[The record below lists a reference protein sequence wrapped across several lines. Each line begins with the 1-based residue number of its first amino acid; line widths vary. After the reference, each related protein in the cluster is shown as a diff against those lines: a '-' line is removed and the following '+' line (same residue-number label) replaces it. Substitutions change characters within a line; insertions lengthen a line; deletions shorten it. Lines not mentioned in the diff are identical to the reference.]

1 MPTVPTY
8 DNFQAMP
15 NQGGP
20 NFFGSPSGQ
29 GAGEIGARQMEGL
42 GQSMQGAGTRV
53 AQIASA
59 MQQQVDM
66 VRVNDAVNQ
75 ARKVAQDLA
84 YNPQTG
90 YLNLKGDAA
99 LTRPDGASLPE
110 EYGTKLQDQLDQIA
124 GTLGNENQ
132 RRQFLMNAGE
142 LRTQFSGQVE
152 QHLLGEFRSHA
163 LSVQDGTIA
172 LASEDAKTSW
182 NDPDTIAKSLASAR
196 AAVVQKGVISGW
208 SASETDAMLLATTGK
223 VHTDVILS
231 ALENNNPNYAQAYL
245 EAHRKE
251 MTGDDILRVQG
262 HVNQQTWQV
271 MAQSA
276 VQTASTSAMPKFA
289 PTSFDRMVAIT
300 ESTESGG
307 KDFGPNGQILTSSA
321 GAKGRMQ
328 VMDDTMANPG
338 LPGVTPLDPKTATP
352 EQRAQFGQQYLQ
364 ALMQKYGDPAMAWAA
379 YNGGMGRV
387 DKAVAAAK
395 NEHTGAP
402 GDWLAFMPAETRAYV
417 AKNMQALQS
426 GGAAAKPT
434 ELDFVQTALS
444 ALPPGAPP
452 QVVQLTRERA
462 LQQYSLINK
471 SVSDTADA
479 ALANAQRWLAG
490 NPGATLDQVPP
501 SLIDPLKQYAPGK
514 LDDLAKYA
522 TALGRNETKTDL
534 VLYNRLASHPDE
546 MARMSDAQFESL
558 RAHLAPADFK
568 HFSNERQQVRSGA
581 SDTGAGS
588 INTEALNAALNTRL
602 QSLGINPAPPG
613 KDTDGQARVGGIRQF
628 VRDDLF
634 RAQQQLGRKLTPEEV
649 EKHID
654 KLFATSVSF
663 RDSLWGTTG
672 TETLMAMQVSD
683 LPSNAYEG
691 LKAALIQ
698 SGRANPTDN
707 DILNLYRKLHTRGTN

>member
-15 NQGGP
+15 SQGGGP
-20 NFFGSPSGQ
+20 NFFGAPSGP
-29 GAGEIGARQMEGL
+29 GAGEIGARQLEGL
-42 GQSMQGAGTRV
+42 GQAVQGTGARV

-75 ARKVAQDLA
+75 ARKAAQSLA
-84 YNPQTG
+84 YDPETG

-99 LTRPDGASLPE
+99 LTRPDGVSLPE
-110 EYGTKLQDQLDQIA
+110 EYGTKLQEQLDQIA
-124 GTLGNENQ
+124 GSLGNENQ
-132 RRQFLMNAGE
+132 RRQFLLNAGE
-142 LRTQFSGQVE
+142 LRTQFNGQIE
-152 QHLLGEFRSHA
+152 QHLLGEFKSHA

-172 LASEDAKTSW
+172 LASNDAKTSW
-182 NDPDTIAKSLASAR
+182 NDPDIIAKSLGAAR
-196 AAVVQKGVISGW
+196 AAVVQKGAISGW
-208 SASETDAMLLATTGK
+208 SAAETDAMLLATTGK
-223 VHTDVILS
+223 VHSDVILS
-231 ALENNNPNYAQAYL
+231 ALENNNPNYAQTYL

-251 MTGDDILRVQG
+251 MTADDILRVQG
-262 HVNQQTWQV
+262 HVNQQVWQG

-276 VQTASTSAMPKFA
+276 VQAASTSAMPKFA

-300 ESTESGG
+300 TQTESGG
-307 KDFGPNGQILTSSA
+307 KDFGPDGQILTSSA

-328 VMDDTMANPG
+328 VMDTTMANPG
-338 LPGVTPLDPKTATP
+338 LPGVAPLDPKTATP

-364 ALMQKYGDPAMAWAA
+364 ALLQKYGDPAKAWAA

-387 DKAVAAAK
+387 DQAVAAAR

-402 GDWLAFMPAETRAYV
+402 GDWLSFMPAETRAYV
-417 AKNMQALQS
+417 AKNMQALQGD
-426 GGAAAKPT
+426 GGIAPT
-434 ELDFVQTALS
+434 ELDFVQGALA

-462 LQQYSLINK
+462 MQQYTLLNK
-471 SVSDTADA
+471 SMSDTADA
-479 ALANAQRWLAG
+479 ALANAQRWLAS
-490 NPGATLDQVPP
+490 NQGATVDQMPP

-514 LDDLAKYA
+514 LDDLMKYA
-522 TALGRNETKTDL
+522 AAIGRNETKTDL
-534 VLYNRLASHPDE
+534 VLYNRLAAHPDE

-558 RAHLAPADFK
+558 RAHLAPSDFK
-568 HFSNERQQVRSGA
+568 HFATERQQALSGTGT
-581 SDTGAGS
+581 TGAGS
-588 INTEALNAALNTRL
+588 INNEAMNAALTTRL
-602 QSLGINPAPPG
+602 QSLGINPSPAG

-649 EKHID
+649 EQHID

-663 RDSLWGTTG
+663 RNSLWGNTS
-672 TETLMAMQVSD
+672 TETLLAMQVGD
-683 LPSNAYEG
+683 LPAGAYDG
-691 LKAALIQ
+691 LKAALVQ